1 MNKKCLKKLIF
12 DFFSKKYI
20 QMANQNFF
28 TKFSLNLI
36 KSYILSKTTK
46 HFSGDFWL
54 RIVKETAETLKN
66 IKNLI
71 FFKNVYFYG

>member
-1 MNKKCLKKLIF
+1 
-12 DFFSKKYI
+12 
-20 QMANQNFF
+20 MANQNFF

-54 RIVKETAETLKN
+54 SIVKKTTETLKN
-66 IKNLI
+66 NKNLI
-71 FFKNVYFYG
+71 FLKNVYFYGKLTVLYTNFQWTSF